1 MNLLKQFAI
10 CEKKKNRKGIS
21 VVNKIRRTL
30 DLLFIDPCN
39 VDPSNVTCLFK
50 KKRVEIETTRN
61 IYIFAKVKTH
71 EN

>member
-1 MNLLKQFAI
+1 M
-10 CEKKKNRKGIS
+10 
-21 VVNKIRRTL
+21 VNKIRRTL
-30 DLLFIDPCN
+30 DLLFIDLCN

-50 KKRVEIETTRN
+50 KNKRVEIETTRN

>member
-10 CEKKKNRKGIS
+10 CEKETGIS

-30 DLLFIDPCN
+30 DLLFIDLCN
-39 VDPSNVTCLFK
+39 VDPSNVTRLFK
-50 KKRVEIETTRN
+50 KNKRVEIETTRN